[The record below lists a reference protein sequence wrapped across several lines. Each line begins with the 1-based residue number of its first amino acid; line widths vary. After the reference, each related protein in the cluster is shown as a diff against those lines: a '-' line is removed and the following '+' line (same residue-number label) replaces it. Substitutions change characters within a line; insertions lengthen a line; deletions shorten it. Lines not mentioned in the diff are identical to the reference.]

1 VPIQSDQNA
10 YAGRERVV
18 PQCDGRFCDRRSGSH
33 HRTSGAVPIAPRR
46 DAIISHKQKLV
57 VGLFD
62 RLAKPENASRD
73 REAERLI
80 AGGTGQAPHAADTPD
95 DLNTDD
101 DSYFADDDTWI
112 E

>member
-1 VPIQSDQNA
+1 MIQQ
-10 YAGRERVV
+10 
-18 PQCDGRFCDRRSGSH
+18 
-33 HRTSGAVPIAPRR
+33 
-46 DAIISHKQKLV
+46 KQKLV

-62 RLAKPENASRD
+62 RQAKRGSTSRD
-73 REAERLI
+73 PEAERLV
-80 AGGTGQAPHAADTPD
+80 ADGTRQAPHAADTPD

>member
-1 VPIQSDQNA
+1 
-10 YAGRERVV
+10 
-18 PQCDGRFCDRRSGSH
+18 
-33 HRTSGAVPIAPRR
+33 
-46 DAIISHKQKLV
+46 
-57 VGLFD
+57 
-62 RLAKPENASRD
+62 LAKPENASRD

>member
-1 VPIQSDQNA
+1 MI
-10 YAGRERVV
+10 
-18 PQCDGRFCDRRSGSH
+18 PQ
-33 HRTSGAVPIAPRR
+33 
-46 DAIISHKQKLV
+46 KQELV

-62 RLAKPENASRD
+62 RLAKPETISRHP
-73 REAERLI
+73 EAERLI
-80 AGGTGQAPHAADTPD
+80 ADGARQAPHAAGTLD

>member
-1 VPIQSDQNA
+1 MI
-10 YAGRERVV
+10 
-18 PQCDGRFCDRRSGSH
+18 PQE
-33 HRTSGAVPIAPRR
+33 
-46 DAIISHKQKLV
+46 QKLV

-62 RLAKPENASRD
+62 RLAKPESISRD
-73 REAERLI
+73 AEAQRLI
-80 AGGTGQAPHAADTPD
+80 AVGTRQVSRAVDTPD